1 MTERIEYVITHGG
14 CVGNSVNYPIVVQG
28 DSLEEMKVKMKKVFK
43 LMIADL
49 QKLVDEE
56 SFEYK
61 EVSTFITEKTAP

>member
-1 MTERIEYVITHGG
+1 MAERIEYVITQGV

-28 DSLEEMKVKMKKVFK
+28 DSLEDMKVKMKKVFK

-61 EVSTFITEKTAP
+61 EVPTFITEKPSP